1 LEVFENGSAFIQK
14 ISSVGASLLAKASG
28 QSIFAVAD
36 TPLSRAGS
44 LPQVSCW
51 VIEFLNTA
59 LDFPVCPPQV
69 DPRLISSPSL
79 KGLKME
85 NSRATARP
93 AVWLM
98 LVIVLVALNLRPS
111 MAAVGPLL
119 SAIRDDIPL
128 SFSLASLLTMLPVMA
143 MGLAMFYG
151 IAITRRLGEHR
162 TVLLSLLI
170 IGLATLS
177 RLFIDSAAEL
187 IVSAVLA
194 GIGIALI
201 QALMPALI
209 KSRFPNHMAVCMGLY
224 VTSIMGGAALAAS
237 FAPMVMG
244 VTGNW
249 RSGLAIWAVLAS
261 LALVFWWSQ
270 RRSLSATAATT
281 TRKDSFYNNSR
292 AWLLAIFFGLGTAS
306 YTCVL
311 AWLAPYYVEKGW
323 SEQSAGLLLGFL
335 TAMEVISGLVV
346 PAIANR
352 SRDRRSVLTVLLG
365 LIIAGFCGLILSP
378 QHLSFFWPCLL
389 GLGIGGLFPMSLIV
403 SLDHLDNPQRAGGLT
418 AFVQGIGY
426 MIAGLSPLMAG
437 IVRDQLGS
445 FEWAWWSL
453 TAVMVIMLLMV
464 RRFDPRHYARHFG

>member
-1 LEVFENGSAFIQK
+1 
-14 ISSVGASLLAKASG
+14 
-28 QSIFAVAD
+28 
-36 TPLSRAGS
+36 
-44 LPQVSCW
+44 
-51 VIEFLNTA
+51 
-59 LDFPVCPPQV
+59 
-69 DPRLISSPSL
+69 
-79 KGLKME
+79 ME
-85 NSRATARP
+85 NVRATARP

-98 LVIVLVALNLRPS
+98 LGIVLVALNLRPS

-119 SAIRDDIPL
+119 SAIRGDIPL

-143 MGLAMFYG
+143 MGLAMFFG
-151 IAITRRLGEHR
+151 IGISQRLGERR
-162 TVLLSLLI
+162 TVMLSLLI

-177 RLFIDSAAEL
+177 RLFLDSAAQL

-209 KSRFPNHMAVCMGLY
+209 KSRFPDNVALCMGLY

-237 FAPMVMG
+237 FAPLVMLE
-244 VTGNW
+244 TGSW
-249 RSGLAIWAVLAS
+249 RAGLAIWAVLA
-261 LALVFWWSQ
+261 LFALLFWLLQ
-270 RRSLSATAATT
+270 GNDTAPVTATKATKENFFT
-281 TRKDSFYNNSR
+281 HSR

-311 AWLAPYYVEKGW
+311 AWLAPYYVENGW
-323 SEQSAGLLLGFL
+323 SEQNAGLLLGFL

-352 SRDRRSVLTVLLG
+352 SRDRRRVLSALLV
-365 LIIAGFCGLILSP
+365 LIIGGFCGLILSP
-378 QHLSFFWPCLL
+378 QHLSLLWPCLL

-403 SLDHLDNPQRAGGLT
+403 SLDHLDDPQRAGGLT

-426 MIAGLSPLMAG
+426 LIAGLSPLLAG
-437 IVRDQLGS
+437 MIRDQLGS

-453 TAVMVIMLLMV
+453 TAVIGVMLLIV
-464 RRFDPRHYARHFG
+464 WRFDPRHYARHFR

>member
-1 LEVFENGSAFIQK
+1 
-14 ISSVGASLLAKASG
+14 
-28 QSIFAVAD
+28 
-36 TPLSRAGS
+36 
-44 LPQVSCW
+44 
-51 VIEFLNTA
+51 
-59 LDFPVCPPQV
+59 
-69 DPRLISSPSL
+69 
-79 KGLKME
+79 ME
-85 NSRATARP
+85 NVRATARP

-98 LVIVLVALNLRPS
+98 LGIVLVALNLRPS

-119 SAIRDDIPL
+119 SAIRGDIPL

-143 MGLAMFYG
+143 MGLAMFFG
-151 IAITRRLGEHR
+151 IGISQRLGERR
-162 TVLLSLLI
+162 TVVLSLLI

-177 RLFIDSAAEL
+177 RLFLDSAAQL

-209 KSRFPNHMAVCMGLY
+209 KSRFPDNVALCMGLY

-237 FAPMVMG
+237 FAPQVMLG
-244 VTGNW
+244 TGSW
-249 RSGLAIWAVLAS
+249 RAGLAIWAA
-261 LALVFWWSQ
+261 LALLALFFWLAQ
-270 RRSLSATAATT
+270 RDDVPSITTAVKKEAFFTH
-281 TRKDSFYNNSR
+281 SR

-311 AWLAPYYVEKGW
+311 AWLAPYYVENGW
-323 SEQSAGLLLGFL
+323 SEQNAGLLLGFL

-352 SRDRRSVLTVLLG
+352 SRDRRWVLGALLA

-378 QHLSFFWPCLL
+378 QLLSLLWPCLL

-403 SLDHLDNPQRAGGLT
+403 SLDHLDNPQRAGALT

-426 MIAGLSPLMAG
+426 LIAGLSPLLAG
-437 IVRDQLGS
+437 MIRDQLGS

-453 TAVMVIMLLMV
+453 TAVMALMLLIV
-464 RRFDPRHYARHFG
+464 GHFDPRRYARHFR